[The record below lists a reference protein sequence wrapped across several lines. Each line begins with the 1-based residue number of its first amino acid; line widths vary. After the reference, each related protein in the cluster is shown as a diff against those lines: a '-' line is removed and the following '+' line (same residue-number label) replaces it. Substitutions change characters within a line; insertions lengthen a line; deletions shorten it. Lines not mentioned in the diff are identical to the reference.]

1 MTLQAH
7 YRSQSYVCMDAFAIC
22 GKLNSYRNYF
32 NLVVYNYNNSDSPIK
47 KALII
52 KKTFEELKTRLI
64 LILVVL

>member
-7 YRSQSYVCMDAFAIC
+7 YRSQTYVCMDAFAIC

-32 NLVVYNYNNSDSPIK
+32 NLVVYNYINSDSPIK

-52 KKTFEELKTRLI
+52 KENI
-64 LILVVL
+64 